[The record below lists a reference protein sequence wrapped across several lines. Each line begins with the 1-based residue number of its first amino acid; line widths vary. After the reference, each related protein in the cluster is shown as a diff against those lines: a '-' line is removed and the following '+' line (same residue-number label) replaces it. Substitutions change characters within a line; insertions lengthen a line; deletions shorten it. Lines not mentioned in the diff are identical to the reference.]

1 MSILNMIEKG
11 LSLILYIIDFYILYI
26 VFKRFLG
33 FKIKPQ
39 YIIIAM
45 LIIPNVPFFYCR
57 EI

>member
-1 MSILNMIEKG
+1 MIEKG